1 MSFDQNAFL
10 IIITGALIAISCG
23 LLGTFLMLRKMAM
36 TGDAISHAVLPGIV
50 LAFLISGT
58 REGFALIIGAGLLGV
73 VATTVIE
80 YLVAK
85 VKLQADASIGITF
98 TFLFAIGIILITFF
112 ANQVDL
118 DQDCVLYGEIAYVP
132 IDLWITSSGKNM
144 GPRILY
150 LAIINLLLIIV
161 FVVLFF
167 KELKLSTFD
176 PQFAATVGLSTTA
189 INYGLMG
196 MVSYTTV
203 SSFEAVGAILVVAFL
218 AVPPAIAYLW
228 SKDLKKLMA
237 LTVVIGIM
245 ISLFGYYLAY
255 YINSSIAGAMAT
267 VAGIMLLVSIIVHH
281 KSFKRVISSRIH
293 SFFGP
298 TPSAFKVKR

>member
-10 IIITGALIAISCG
+10 IILTGALIAVSCG
-23 LLGTFLMLRKMAM
+23 LLGVFLMLRKMAM

-50 LAFLISGT
+50 IAFLLSGT
-58 REGFALIIGAGLLGV
+58 REGFAMIIGAGLLGV
-73 VATTVIE
+73 FATIVIE

-98 TFLFAIGIILITFF
+98 TFLFAIGIILITYF

-118 DQDCVLYGEIAYVP
+118 DQDCVLYGEIAYIP
-132 IDLWITSSGKNM
+132 IDLWITSNGFNM
-144 GPRILY
+144 GPRVMY
-150 LAIINLLLIIV
+150 LAVVNLVLILV
-161 FVVLFF
+161 FLSLFF
-167 KELKLSTFD
+167 KELKISTFD
-176 PQFAATVGLSTTA
+176 GQFAATLGFSTTA

-228 SKDLKKLMA
+228 TKDLNKLLG
-237 LTVVIGIM
+237 LTVFDRNCHFLFWVLFWLI
-245 ISLFGYYLAY
+245 IS
-255 YINSSIAGAMAT
+255 T
-267 VAGIMLLVSIIVHH
+267 VPLQGPWQPLLE
-281 KSFKRVISSRIH
+281 
-293 SFFGP
+293 
-298 TPSAFKVKR
+298 

>member
-10 IIITGALIAISCG
+10 IIFTGALIAVSCG
-23 LLGTFLMLRKMAM
+23 LLGSFLMLRKMAM

-50 LAFLISGT
+50 IAFLISGS
-58 REGFALIIGAGLLGV
+58 REGFAMIIGAGLLGV
-73 VATTVIE
+73 VATVLIE

-98 TFLFAIGIILITFF
+98 TFLFALGIILITFY

-132 IDLWITSSGKNM
+132 IDLWITSNNTNM
-144 GPRILY
+144 GPRVMY
-150 LAIINLLLIIV
+150 LALVNLVLILLFII
-161 FVVLFF
+161 LFF
-167 KELKLSTFD
+167 KELKISTFD
-176 PQFAATVGLSTTA
+176 SQFAVTVGFSTTA

-228 SKDLKKLMA
+228 TKDLKKLLG

-245 ISLFGYYLAY
+245 ISFFGYYLAY
-255 YINSSIAGAMAT
+255 AINSSIAGAMAT
-267 VAGIMLLVSIIVHH
+267 VAGMMLVASILVQR
-281 KSFKRVISSRIH
+281 K
-293 SFFGP
+293 
-298 TPSAFKVKR
+298 KVQWTIKAHTNANKEQALKPLP

>member
-36 TGDAISHAVLPGIV
+36 TGDAISHAVLPGLV

-73 VATTVIE
+73 VATTLIE

-132 IDLWITSSGKNM
+132 IDLWITSSGLNM

-176 PQFAATVGLSTTA
+176 AQFAATVGLSTTA

-228 SKDLKKLMA
+228 SKDLKKLLA

-267 VAGIMLLVSIIVHH
+267 VAGIMLVLSIIVHH
-281 KSFKRVISSRIH
+281 KSFRRVISSRIR
-293 SFFGP
+293 FLNNP
-298 TPSAFKVKR
+298 LAYLNKK

>member
-10 IIITGALIAISCG
+10 IIVTGALIAVSCG

-36 TGDAISHAVLPGIV
+36 TGDAISHSVLPGIV
-50 LAFLISGT
+50 IAFMISGS
-58 REGFALIIGAGLLGV
+58 REGFAMIIGAGLFGV
-73 VATTVIE
+73 LATVLIE
-80 YLVAK
+80 YLVSK

-98 TFLFAIGIILITFF
+98 TFLFAVGIILITFF

-132 IDLWITSSGKNM
+132 IDLWITSNNTNM
-144 GPRILY
+144 GPRVLY
-150 LAIINLLLIIV
+150 LALVNLTLI
-161 FVVLFF
+161 VLFISLF
-167 KELKLSTFD
+167 YKELKLSTFD
-176 PQFAATVGLSTTA
+176 PQFAAAMGLSTTA

-228 SKDLKKLMA
+228 TKDLKKLLG
-237 LTVVIGIM
+237 LTVLIGIM
-245 ISLFGYYLAY
+245 ISFFGYYMAY

-267 VAGIMLLVSIIVHH
+267 VAGLMLAFSIVVHL
-281 KSFKRVISSRIH
+281 KKISKGFKTKGS
-293 SFFGP
+293 
-298 TPSAFKVKR
+298 PSVEMAKN

>member
-10 IIITGALIAISCG
+10 IIFTGALIAVSCG
-23 LLGTFLMLRKMAM
+23 LLGVFLMLRKMAM

-50 LAFLISGT
+50 IAFLVSGT
-58 REGFALIIGAGLLGV
+58 REGFAMIIGAGLLGV
-73 VATTVIE
+73 FATIVIE

-118 DQDCVLYGEIAYVP
+118 DQDCVLYGEIAYIP
-132 IDLWITSSGKNM
+132 IDLWITSNHVNM
-144 GPRILY
+144 GPRVMY
-150 LAIINLLLIIV
+150 LAIVNLLLIVTFIS
-161 FVVLFF
+161 LFF
-167 KELKLSTFD
+167 KELKISTFD
-176 PQFAATVGLSTTA
+176 GQFAATVGFSTKA
-189 INYGLMG
+189 INYSLMG

-218 AVPPAIAYLW
+218 AVPPAIAFLW
-228 SKDLKKLMA
+228 TKDLKKLLG
-237 LTVVIGIM
+237 LTIVIGIL
-245 ISLFGYYLAY
+245 ISFFGYYLAY

-267 VAGIMLLVSIIVHH
+267 VAGMMLTITIIV
-281 KSFKRVISSRIH
+281 KKKKPIWFKKAGMERKLIK
-293 SFFGP
+293 P
-298 TPSAFKVKR
+298 K